1 AAVSVEVTL
10 LRRSI
15 KPVLAETSKQLFD
28 GFRMLIEIVG
38 DNQDVVEVY
47 DNRDV
52 GHRGQDVVHKTLK
65 SGQRVSVSKRHNQ
78 LIERAIASSKSSL
91 PLVPIRNAHKVVG
104 VLQVDLGIDF
114 GTSWGCKKV
123 RDEG

>member
-1 AAVSVEVTL
+1 
-10 LRRSI
+10 RRSI
-15 KPVLAETSKQLFD
+15 KTMLAETSKHLFD
-28 GFRMLIEIVG
+28 VFTMLREIVG
-38 DNQDVVEVY
+38 ENQDVVEVY

-52 GHRGQDVVHKTLK
+52 GHIGEDVVHKTLK
-65 SGQRVSVSKRHNQ
+65 SGRRVSETKRHHQ
-78 LIERAIASSKSSL
+78 PLERAIASSKSSL

-104 VLQVDLGIDF
+104 VLQVDLGVDF